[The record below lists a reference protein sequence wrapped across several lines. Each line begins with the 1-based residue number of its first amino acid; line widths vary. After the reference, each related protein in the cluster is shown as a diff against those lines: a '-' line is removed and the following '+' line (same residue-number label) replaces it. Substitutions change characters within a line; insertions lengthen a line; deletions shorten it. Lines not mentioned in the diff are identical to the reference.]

1 MKHFSRLCLLFIL
14 SLTVISAEANT
25 IAPRNLLQKQGNEK
39 FVTSVLLPAEKWV
52 PYPSFNDRKG
62 WDDFLGSGKMQIIEQ
77 GNVQLNYQWQI
88 VKATDYMEYSRSG
101 SRTIMEAPYNK
112 NINAITSLFLA
123 EMAEGKGRFIDQLI
137 NGLFTVC
144 EMTSWA
150 ASAHLSIQLNNKKFP
165 DHNQQIIELVAG
177 DVGATFSWI
186 YYFLHQEFD
195 KREPLISQRIKF
207 EINRRILEPYLT
219 QDHFWWMAFG
229 ENANRMVNN
238 WNPWC
243 NSNVLQAFLLMEKDP
258 NKLAKAV
265 YKTMLSV
272 DKFINYNK
280 EDGACEEGPTYWGH
294 AAGKLYDYLQILSDA
309 TNGRISI
316 FKEPLIRKMGE
327 YISRSYV
334 GNNWVVNFADAS
346 AKGGG
351 DAPLIFRFGKAVGS
365 KEMES
370 FAAYLV
376 KINKDDLSISVGRD
390 MFRALQSLLYY
401 KEIINVKPALP
412 TVLFTWYPQT
422 EFCYMR
428 NKTYFFAAKGGYNNE
443 SHNHNDVGSFSFYV
457 DTVPFFIDAG
467 VGTYARQTF
476 SSERYTIR
484 TMQSDYHNL
493 PQINGQPQHFGS
505 EYKAT
510 QVVFSEKERKFSLEI
525 DDAYNKNAAVKFW
538 KRSYRLSEKG
548 LEINDDFELTRFI
561 QPSKLHFLVW
571 AKPDIQQP
579 GKVLFEK
586 DGRKVMLNYDP
597 QKLRA
602 TVETIPQNDLRL
614 SKVWGKEIFRI
625 VLTAVN
631 PNQKDSYKIQISKLK
646 FTS

>member
-1 MKHFSRLCLLFIL
+1 MKYFGLLCYLFAIN
-14 SLTVISAEANT
+14 LTIIYSTANAAT
-25 IAPRNLLQKQGNEK
+25 PRNLLQKQGNEK
-39 FVTSVLLPAEKWV
+39 FVTTVLLPAEKWV
-52 PYPSFNDRKG
+52 PYPSYNDRKG
-62 WDDFLGSGKMQIIEQ
+62 WDNFLGAGKMQIIEQ
-77 GNVQLNYQWQI
+77 GKVQLNYQWQI

-165 DHNQQIIELVAG
+165 DHNQQIIDLVAG

-243 NSNVLQAFLLMEKDP
+243 NSNVLQAFLLIEKDP
-258 NKLAKAV
+258 SKLAKAV

-280 EDGACEEGPTYWGH
+280 EDGACEEGPSYWGH

-309 TNGRISI
+309 TNERISI

-327 YISRSYV
+327 YISRSYI

-390 MFRALQSLLYY
+390 MFRTLQSLLYN
-401 KEIINVKPALP
+401 KEIVNVKPALP
-412 TVLFTWYPQT
+412 TALFTWYPQT

-467 VGTYARQTF
+467 VGTYTRQTF
-476 SSERYTIR
+476 SSERYTIW

-493 PQINGQPQHFGS
+493 PQINGQSQQFGA

-510 QVVFSEKERKFSLEI
+510 QVVFSEKERNFSLDI
-525 DDAYNKNAAVKFW
+525 GDAYNKNAAVKFW

-586 DGRKVMLNYDP
+586 EGRTVMLNYDP
-597 QKLRA
+597 QKLKA
-602 TVETIPQNDLRL
+602 SVETIPQTDLRL
-614 SKVWGKEIFRI
+614 SKVWGKEIFRL

-631 PNQKDSYKIQISKLK
+631 PNQKDSYKIKISKM
-646 FTS
+646 